1 MMAMTAN
8 NSRWLDFWNEFRQR
22 KGGLV
27 GLILL
32 IVLILAAAL
41 APLVS
46 PQNPYDMAQLDLESS
61 FKPPQLLHSLSYG
74 RFMLGS
80 DSQGRCVF
88 SAVLYGMRTSLIVAL
103 TSTIISV
110 AFGVLLG
117 LIAGY
122 KGGLT
127 DSLIMRI
134 ADIQFS
140 FPAILIGLVIMALWG
155 QGLVKIIVAISI
167 CNWVFFARP
176 ARGSTLME
184 KEKDY
189 VSAARLIGMSPTRIM
204 LGEVLPNILAPVIVI
219 ATVRI
224 ANTILLESTLS
235 FLGVGVPLTEPSLGS
250 LINSGYKI
258 LFSGN
263 WWVSVFPGVA
273 LMLIV
278 FSINLLGDRLRD
290 ILNPRLKQ

>member
-1 MMAMTAN
+1 M
-8 NSRWLDFWNEFRQR
+8 
-22 KGGLV
+22 
-27 GLILL
+27 
-32 IVLILAAAL
+32 

-46 PQNPYDMAQLDLESS
+46 PQNPYDMAQLELENS
-61 FKPPQLLHSLSYG
+61 FKPPQLLNDYSYG

-80 DSQGRCVF
+80 DGQGRCVF
-88 SAVLYGMRTSLIVAL
+88 SAVLYGMRTSLVVAL
-103 TSTIISV
+103 ASTLLSV
-110 AFGVLLG
+110 TFGALLG
-117 LIAGY
+117 LVAGY
-122 KGGLT
+122 KGGLV

-189 VSAARLIGMSPTRIM
+189 VSAARLIGMSSTRIM
-204 LGEVLPNILAPVIVI
+204 LGEVLRNILAPVIVI

-258 LFSGN
+258 LFSGY

>member
-1 MMAMTAN
+1 MAIN
-8 NSRWLDFWNEFRQR
+8 NPTRWLDFWNEFRRR
-22 KGGLV
+22 KGGLI
-27 GLILL
+27 GLVLL
-32 IVLILAAAL
+32 TVMVLTAAF
-41 APLVS
+41 APLIS
-46 PQNPYDMAQLDLESS
+46 PQNPYDLAELDLENS
-61 FKPPQLLHSLSYG
+61 FKPPQLLNDSSFG

-80 DSQGRCVF
+80 DGQGRCVF
-88 SAVLYGMRTSLIVAL
+88 SAVLYGMRTSLTVAL
-103 TSTIISV
+103 ASTIISV

-122 KGGLT
+122 KGGLV
-127 DSLIMRI
+127 DSVIMRI
-134 ADIQFS
+134 SDIQFS

-155 QGLVKIIVAISI
+155 QGLIKIIVAISI

-184 KEKDY
+184 KGKDY
-189 VSAARLIGMSPTRIM
+189 VAAARLVGMSPTRIM
-204 LGEVLPNILAPVIVI
+204 LSEVAPNIMAPIIVI

-250 LINSGYKI
+250 LINAGYKI
-258 LFSGN
+258 LFSGY
-263 WWVSVFPGVA
+263 WWVSVFPGLA

-278 FSINLLGDRLRD
+278 FSVNLLGDRLRD
-290 ILNPRLKQ
+290 VLNPRLKQ